1 MLALPEA
8 STQRT
13 PIVET
18 RPLPLPLRSASR
30 LTVSG
35 PVIAESPGCGSL
47 LEMPVTP
54 HTGAASAASTTA
66 TAIVTAIMPL
76 LGGQIDKTLGVTA
89 SIAGGVVPAPVLV
102 NPFVPVWRGGPVA
115 EQARPPIDAR
125 SAVT

>member
-89 SIAGGVVPAPVLV
+89 SIAGGVVSTTVIVNAFDPVLPWGSV
-102 NPFVPVWRGGPVA
+102 D
-115 EQARPPIDAR
+115 EQVKPPIDVR